1 MGNCSECCTLANPG
15 GSALPFYKVC
25 LLHNGQDPMNKL
37 TTVIKGNSPDISNQN
52 YPNPGSQMSDFQQ
65 FSLDAK
71 IGIEKILLSV
81 WAKSFQNENWP
92 GSTETRGPTAF
103 YNKVDFVV
111 VCLAMEDPHALEKL
125 RPGFLDKLHEL
136 RHHDPEHSDF
146 EVPVFLLGTNFHG
159 KKVLDEKD
167 ITDWAKANNWGFGF
181 CSSLEERNEEI
192 QLLAKITKEIGIG
205 PQNTDPNGQ
214 MGELII
220 ESESESIHS
229 MENRGAR
236 PRLATSNSIFDDTD
250 LDKKFKKTNTKSDK
264 MMSFTEIHH
273 D

>member
-1 MGNCSECCTLANPG
+1 MGNCSECCTLANPT

-25 LLHNGQDPMNKL
+25 LLHNGQDAMNKPSTATL
-37 TTVIKGNSPDISNQN
+37 KNSNEISNQN
-52 YPNPGSQMSDFQQ
+52 YPTLAPQMSDFQQ

-81 WAKSFQNENWP
+81 WAKSFKAENWP
-92 GSTETRGPTAF
+92 GAYNSHEPTVF

-125 RPGFLDKLHEL
+125 RPEFLDKLHEL

-146 EVPVFLLGTNFHG
+146 EVPVFLLGTNFDG

-181 CSSLEERNEEI
+181 CSNLEERNEEI
-192 QLLAKITKEIGIG
+192 KLLAKITKEIGIG

-214 MGELII
+214 VGELILGSDD
-220 ESESESIHS
+220 ESFFSL
-229 MENRGAR
+229 NNKGPR
-236 PRLATSNSIFDDTD
+236 PRIATSNSIFDDTD
-250 LDKKFKKTNTKSDK
+250 LDKKFKKTGHKSDK